1 MLKGLGRF
9 GVASLGVVLAG
20 TLTAACSSSSSSSS
34 SSAPPKTATNASS
47 SAPAKP
53 ISIAIQEKYSELP
66 VLVAQDQGYFKQNG
80 ISSVNL
86 VTVTT
91 LPAMMSAVSS
101 GQIDLGLQ
109 IPSAVANFNAKASGD
124 SQLRF
129 IAAGQAWNLQWIA
142 RSGAG
147 IPAATGSNWQ
157 STVKAWKGKTIG
169 VPALGGVLEFA
180 TSYLAKQVG
189 LNPGT
194 DFQYVTVAAGQAEQ
208 AALKSGSVD
217 VVTGDSFGG
226 VLVTSTGAGQVVL
239 NMATNSGLSTF
250 SGGMESG
257 YFGSLATL
265 KADPKLYAGFD
276 KALAE
281 AVAFISNP
289 ANRAQVEADIA
300 SGTGV
305 TAAMAATLYP
315 STKAFDLTLTPTMMS
330 KTLSAYQAIGAITGP
345 TPSYSSLVYTP
356 K

>member
-1 MLKGLGRF
+1 MLKGIGRF
-9 GVASLGVVLAG
+9 GAASLGVVLAG
-20 TLTAACSSSSSSSS
+20 TLTAACSSSSSGSS
-34 SSAPPKTATNASS
+34 SSAAPSVANTSSS

-53 ISIAIQEKYSELP
+53 ITIAIQEKYSELP

-80 ISSVNL
+80 ISSVQL

-91 LPAMMSAVSS
+91 LPAMLSAVSS

-109 IPSAVANFNAKASGD
+109 IPSAVTNFNSKTSGD
-124 SQLRF
+124 AQLRF

-142 RSGAG
+142 RSGSG

-189 LNPGT
+189 LTAGT
-194 DFQYVTVAAGQAEQ
+194 DFHYVTVAAGQAEQ

-226 VLVTSTGAGQVVL
+226 PLVASTGAGHVVL
-239 NMATNSGLSTF
+239 NMAVDSGLSAF

-265 KADPKLYAGFD
+265 KADPGLYAGFVR
-276 KALAE
+276 ALGQ
-281 AVAFISNP
+281 AVTFISNP
-289 ANRAQVEADIA
+289 ANQKQVEADIV

-305 TAAMAATLYP
+305 TSAMASTLYP
-315 STKAFDLTLTPTMMS
+315 STKAFNVQLTQATVS
-330 KTLSAYQAIGAITGP
+330 KTLATYKAIGAITGAL
-345 TPSYSSLVYTP
+345 PSYSSLVYTP